1 VAFQTLKS
9 ALVTTPVL
17 VLPDFSKPF
26 EVEINASDLD
36 LGAVL
41 MQSNHPVA
49 FVSKPIGPKLRDL
62 STILLAVEQW
72 RSYL

>member
-62 STILLAVEQW
+62 FTILLAVEQ
-72 RSYL
+72 